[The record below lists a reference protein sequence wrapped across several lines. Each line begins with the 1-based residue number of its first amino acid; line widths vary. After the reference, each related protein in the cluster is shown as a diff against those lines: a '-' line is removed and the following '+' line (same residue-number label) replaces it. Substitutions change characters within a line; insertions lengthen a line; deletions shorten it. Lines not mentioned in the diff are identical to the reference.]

1 MYPCCSISGRVMNNV
16 KEGSTSQKMLI
27 DKELIFYTSLVST
40 YNQSIARTETRG
52 IEARIAPIRELR
64 LAISEMMTISP
75 VVTIILSK

>member
-1 MYPCCSISGRVMNNV
+1 MNNV
-16 KEGSTSQKMLI
+16 KEGSTSQKILI
-27 DKELIFYTSLVST
+27 DKEMIFSTSLVST

>member
-1 MYPCCSISGRVMNNV
+1 MNNV

-27 DKELIFYTSLVST
+27 DKELIFSTSLVSI

-52 IEARIAPIRELR
+52 IEARTAPIRELR